1 MASRYCGNCGHE
13 LSPDNRF
20 CPNCGGAVH
29 ETARVSTPEADVSVP
44 PPPPTQQMAA
54 QPQARTRRGAY
65 LVGGVAAVAALVV
78 LVIGLTA
85 LGRVGEGDEQAAR
98 APAPTS
104 EEPTTAPTPEEPTT
118 ASTPEEQEQQQEPQP
133 SPSDPI
139 SQIGDIVSV
148 GDVSWQVTDA
158 QQTTVLTSQ
167 FGEFGSPKQG
177 NFVIVDFLFTNNGNE
192 AVTLDPISLT
202 LIDGQGREFE
212 PDTDTFEYIPEEK
225 DIFLNQVNPGV
236 SHEGMV
242 IFTVAPDASDFTL
255 QVGDAKLFGN
265 ETASI
270 ELDMSESTATPTGDN
285 GLEVSAEVLEAQ
297 ARQAAEEYYRALGL
311 QDWGYTY
318 DHLDSVTQSM
328 FTEEE
333 WFEKNQYYWDLNP
346 TVYHILSVE
355 LLDDPEETITEVTV
369 RVTAADGTSFIRT
382 TYWVLENGEWLHRF
396 GPEEISTFM
405 PGVPF

>member
-13 LSPDNRF
+13 LSPENRF
-20 CPNCGGAVH
+20 CPNCGGPVH
-29 ETARVSTPEADVSVP
+29 ETARMSTTEADVPVP
-44 PPPPTQQMAA
+44 PPPTTQQMAA
-54 QPQARTRRGAY
+54 QPQGHQRRGAY
-65 LVGGVAAVAALVV
+65 LVGGVAAVAAVVV
-78 LVIGLTA
+78 LLIGLAA
-85 LGRVGEGDEQAAR
+85 LGRIGGGDEQADR
-98 APAPTS
+98 TPATTS
-104 EEPTTAPTPEEPTT
+104 EEPTTTTPEEPTT
-118 ASTPEEQEQQQEPQP
+118 AVTSEEQEQQPQ
-133 SPSDPI
+133 SSDPT
-139 SQIGDIVSV
+139 SQIGDTVTV
-148 GDVSWQVTDA
+148 GDVAWQVTDA
-158 QQTTVLTSQ
+158 QQTTELSSQ

-177 NFVIVDFLFTNNGNE
+177 NFVIVDFLFTNNGDE

-202 LIDGQGREFE
+202 LIDGQEREFE

-255 QVGDAKLFGN
+255 QVGDAAMFGN

-270 ELDMSESTATPTGDN
+270 ELDMSESAAPSSGDD
-285 GLEVSAEVLEAQ
+285 GLEAE
-297 ARQAAEEYYRALGL
+297 AEEAAGDYYRAVGL
-311 QDWGYTY
+311 QDWAYTY
-318 DHLDSVTQSM
+318 DHLDSQTQSM

-333 WFEKNQYYWDLNP
+333 WFEKNQYYWDLDP
-346 TVYHILSVE
+346 TVYDILSVE

-369 RVTAADGTSFIRT
+369 RVTGTDGSSVIRT

-396 GPEEISTFM
+396 GQQEIDAFT